1 MKKLISVISAAAVC
15 LSLVCSPVYAGE
27 PKKAE
32 INTAALVEAM
42 GKLTKDIKSVD
53 SIESAEL
60 KLSRPT
66 DDELK
71 ELAKFYKTNDVGY
84 FLRNS
89 DKELTEQEA
98 FTDLKRYDAN
108 FSVTYVVKDS
118 DKNLVGAV
126 ILTCLGENVVNV
138 AYWIL
143 PEFRGHSYAS
153 KACELVIRE
162 IHKKNSKIVFVI
174 GMDQENHSSVRVA
187 EKLKAS
193 LLAENDGKICYDVIK
208 DAPFK
213 IKYKIQLVDEK
224 EEIFKCEQFVN
235 DVRVGVSFCKKSA
248 LEYMTYKKI
257 FEKNELEIVRYNY
270 YVVVKQDV

>member
-1 MKKLISVISAAAVC
+1 MKKLISIISAAAVC
-15 LSLVCSPVYAGE
+15 LSLVCLPIYANE
-27 PKKAE
+27 PKKVE

-42 GKLTKDIKSVD
+42 HKVADDIRAVEGV
-53 SIESAEL
+53 ESSEL
-60 KLSRPT
+60 KLTRPT

-98 FTDLKRYDAN
+98 FADLKRYDAN
-108 FSVTYVVKDS
+108 FSVSYVVKDS
-118 DKNLVGAV
+118 AGHLAGE
-126 ILTCLGENVVNV
+126 IMLSCLSGDVVNV

-153 KACELVIRE
+153 KACELIIRE
-162 IHKKNSKIVFVI
+162 LHKKNSKIIFVL
-174 GMDQENHSSVRVA
+174 GMDEENHASFRVA
-187 EKLKAS
+187 EKLKDA
-193 LLAENDGKICYDVIK
+193 LLAQNSEKLSYDVIK

-224 EEIFKCEQFVN
+224 EKIFKCEQFVN
-235 DVRVGVSFCKKSA
+235 DVRIGASFCKKSA

-270 YVVVKQDV
+270 YVVVKQEV